1 MTKFLFI
8 YSSGSQDAKTL
19 FCLGISIG
27 IMSSFIANRR
37 EVDKLKELL
46 KQTENLVQDLQEE
59 LEMKDSLTVK
69 ELAYEN
75 NDSLSAC
82 DNSFNDNMPKHFCLE
97 QSKDNLAKHDGEKS
111 FDKNA
116 EVSIES
122 MSQIEAELEAEL
134 VRMGL
139 NMNSSSLERRLSDF
153 VEASV
158 YVKYEL
164 ISFKWHDV
172 IVVTHE
178 SVFCLG

>member
-1 MTKFLFI
+1 
-8 YSSGSQDAKTL
+8 
-19 FCLGISIG
+19 
-27 IMSSFIANRR
+27 
-37 EVDKLKELL
+37 
-46 KQTENLVQDLQEE
+46 
-59 LEMKDSLTVK
+59 MKDSLTVK
-69 ELAYEN
+69 ELANEN

-116 EVSIES
+116 EESIES

-172 IVVTHE
+172 IVVTHK
-178 SVFCLG
+178 SVFCLGQCMTYLNIFGEYTKTLNNNSELFFIIQIMQNSFEIESSSP